1 MHLPALLL
9 LTLTFALG
17 ARAASGSSPA
27 SASALCEC
35 PPRVVQ
41 RHAQQLC
48 GAPERLVDWWLL
60 LCHPAVRPSLLP
72 LTLFCPQRK
81 PYAAALLSCLTACPA
96 GLLSAEALVEHFC
109 APPGSRRALLPFL
122 RDLILFRRF
131 RSLFRSSEVGPGLQ
145 HSDGTREFLVHVEQR
160 SGTNTAPLARQRHTN
175 RGARPTSY
183 SSSAPCSY
191 SPTRAAVS
199 LSSASS
205 RPLRIR
211 LPSHPASASRIA
223 LASFSFYKL
232 TRALAVPGL
241 WQPSLLCRFLLPR
254 VLLSWR

>member
-48 GAPERLVDWWLL
+48 GAPERLVVRCTILLPCASSTNKSGIRIGRAELL

-109 APPGSRRALLPFL
+109 AAARKPTSISFHSFVTSSSSAASAPSSAPANSGLGSNTVTAPA
-122 RDLILFRRF
+122 
-131 RSLFRSSEVGPGLQ
+131 SSSSTSSNAP
-145 HSDGTREFLVHVEQR
+145 R
-160 SGTNTAPLARQRHTN
+160 TNTAHSLDSVTPTAAHVLLPTPPRRRAPIVLLA
-175 RGARPTSY
+175 P
-183 SSSAPCSY
+183 PC
-191 SPTRAAVS
+191 PCPQP
-199 LSSASS
+199 SS

-211 LPSHPASASRIA
+211 LPP
-223 LASFSFYKL
+223 
-232 TRALAVPGL
+232 TP
-241 WQPSLLCRFLLPR
+241 LLRPE
-254 VLLSWR
+254 